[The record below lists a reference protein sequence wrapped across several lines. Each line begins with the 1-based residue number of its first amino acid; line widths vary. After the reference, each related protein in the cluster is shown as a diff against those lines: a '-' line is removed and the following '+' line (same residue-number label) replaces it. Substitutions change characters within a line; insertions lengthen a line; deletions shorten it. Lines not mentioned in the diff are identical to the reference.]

1 MLKLTK
7 NNLITFKTPFKNM
20 LPGKLFIGLNTTRG
34 KENLIN
40 QLSIVILVTQAFLSW
55 YLIRG
60 KSLPNLEFFVY
71 VFPSFFFNFLNKL
84 NTFGKKND

>member
-40 QLSIVILVTQAFLSW
+40 QLSIVIQAITRS
-55 YLIRG
+55 RAANS
-60 KSLPNLEFFVY
+60 KKEVDTKANQRTTTKTSEC
-71 VFPSFFFNFLNKL
+71 VFHRKYF
-84 NTFGKKND
+84 